1 MTTTQTL
8 PRRTKVRKSRP
19 TAGRP
24 VADVLRELAFV
35 MHCTRVVAQMPT
47 RTGG

>member
-1 MTTTQTL
+1 MPATQVP
-8 PRRTKVRKSRP
+8 PRRKTARKSRP

-35 MHCTRVVAQMPT
+35 MHCTRAVANM
-47 RTGG
+47 RCRAGG